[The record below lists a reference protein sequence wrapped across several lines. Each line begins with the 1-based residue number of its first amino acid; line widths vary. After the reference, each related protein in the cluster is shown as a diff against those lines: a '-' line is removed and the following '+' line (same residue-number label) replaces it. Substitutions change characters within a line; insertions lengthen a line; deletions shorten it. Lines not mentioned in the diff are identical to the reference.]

1 MERRPDERPRPQAFR
16 RGRGRVVLLR
26 HAARA
31 KAARSVNIRDLPGP
45 RGLPIV
51 GNTLQIDPSRLHL
64 TAEAWS
70 RKYGDYFRLRI
81 GGRELLV
88 IKNAEAIAS
97 VLRDRPDGFQRTS
110 RMNQIAKEMGFD
122 GLFSVNGE
130 QWRRQRPMVMAGLD
144 PPHIK
149 TYFPALVRVTQRFAA
164 RWQRAAAAGKTIDLQ
179 ADLMRYTVDVTAGLA
194 FGVDI
199 NTLESNEDLIQTH
212 LDKVFPAL
220 HRRLLSP
227 FPYWRWFR
235 LGAERALAEHL
246 RALHRAVQGFIQLA
260 RERMEADPSLR
271 ARPAN
276 LIEAMIAAR
285 DIEGS
290 GLHDADVAGN
300 VLTMLLA
307 GEDTTANTLAWMIWL
322 LSRHPDAMR
331 RAREEVRGVIGTQA
345 LPTRYEQLSALNY
358 VEGCA
363 LETMR
368 LKPVAPLQMIQAAR
382 DRVVADIRIP
392 AGQLVMLLMRPA
404 ATDERHFPNPQAFD
418 PARWLAD
425 SAPGRAASSAKRVAM
440 PFGAGPRLCP
450 GRYLAMHEIKMAIAM
465 LLGGFEIESV
475 GTADGAEP
483 REHLSFTMAPTG
495 LRLRLQPRRPMLTG
509 FRRC

>member
-31 KAARSVNIRDLPGP
+31 KPARSMNIRDLPGP
-45 RGLPIV
+45 RGLPIL
-51 GNTLQIDPSRLHL
+51 GNALQIDFSRLHL
-64 TAEAWS
+64 AAEAWS

-88 IKNAEAIAS
+88 TKNPDAIAT
-97 VLRDRPDGFQRTS
+97 VLRDRPEGFERTA
-110 RMNQIAKEMGFD
+110 RINQIAKEIGFD

-144 PPHIK
+144 PAHIK
-149 TYFPALVRVTQRFAA
+149 TYFPALVRVTQRFAR
-164 RWQRAAAAGKTIDLQ
+164 RWQRAADARETIDLQ

-199 NTLESNEDLIQTH
+199 NTLESDREVIQNH

-220 HRRLLSP
+220 HRRLLAP
-227 FPYWRWFR
+227 FPYWHWLKLPADRKLAWHLEQLR
-235 LGAERALAEHL
+235 L
-246 RALHRAVQGFIQLA
+246 AVEGFIAMA
-260 RERMEADPSLR
+260 RQRMAAEPSLR
-271 ARPAN
+271 TRPAN

-285 DIEGS
+285 EIEGS

-307 GEDTTANTLAWMIWL
+307 GEDTTANTLAWMIYL
-322 LSRHPDAMR
+322 LRRHPEAMQ
-331 RAREEVRGVIGTQA
+331 RARDEVRAVIGAEAVPTQ
-345 LPTRYEQLSALNY
+345 YEQLSALQFL
-358 VEGCA
+358 EACA
-363 LETMR
+363 HETMR
-368 LKPVAPLQMIQAAR
+368 LKPVAPLQIKQAAR
-382 DRVVADIRIP
+382 DSVVAGIRIP

-404 ATDERHFPNPQAFD
+404 ATDERHFPNPQAFE
-418 PARWLAD
+418 PARWLAG
-425 SAPGRAASSAKRVAM
+425 SAPRPVASSAKRVAM